1 MAEKIGRKP
10 YVREVPKFRWFF
22 RHPRYLRYMAR
33 EFTCLFIGVYT
44 VIMLVGVMRVA
55 EGPAAYA
62 AFLEALRTPAGIVFH
77 VLALGFSA
85 YHSITWF
92 NLTPRAMPIQAGER
106 FVPDAVIAGAHYA
119 AWAVLTLAVL
129 VLAGAFWR

>member
-1 MAEKIGRKP
+1 MAEKMSRKP
-10 YVREVPKFRWFF
+10 YLREVPKFRWFF

-33 EFTCLFIGVYT
+33 EVTCIFIGAYT
-44 VIMLVGVMRVA
+44 VLMLVGIMRVA

-62 AFLEALRTPAGIVFH
+62 AFLQALQTPASIAFH

-92 NLTPRAMPIQAGER
+92 NLTPRALPIQIGER
-106 FVPDAVIAGAHYA
+106 FVPDGVIAGAHYA
-119 AWAVLTLAVL
+119 AWLVLTLAVL
-129 VLAGAFWR
+129 ILAGAF